1 MEGCLPLPNST
12 LFMLAFVL
20 DKLGSSLLAAS
31 KGLTLASSD
40 SRLKSASISL
50 ALLQALFVEWLQE
63 MRINPAAL
71 PVRVDVSTPA
81 LAAAVIEACLPLAE
95 IMAMR
100 TCDLVRKEMRR
111 SQDGSGVCSH
121 LWYNYGKINKY
132 REAVKAMRRE
142 DLDVVRRLARRL
154 PRLPS
159 PLPPL
164 LPRSGLPTGADRAPD
179 RLTLRGALNLPEVTS
194 SVFAAFFVRHAWK
207 ANRAAFHKELEDAFD
222 VSSIPIDKLTIA
234 HSTHPTEKAAR
245 QHLWERAFR
254 SQQPPSVLE
263 VHREFPSI
271 WDRDRLADVTLV
283 IPDGREVRV
292 QELLSSLLPSNKRSS
307 SSSIELPPTQ
317 LR

>member
-1 MEGCLPLPNST
+1 
-12 LFMLAFVL
+12 MLAFVL

-40 SRLKSASISL
+40 SLLKSASISL
-50 ALLQALFVEWLQE
+50 ALLQALFVQWLQE

-81 LAAAVIEACLPLAE
+81 LAAAVIEACVPLAE

-121 LWYNYGKINKY
+121 LWYNYGKLNKY
-132 REAVKAMRRE
+132 REAVKAVRRE
-142 DLDVVRRLARRL
+142 DLDVVRQLAGRL

-159 PLPPL
+159 PLPAL
-164 LPRSGLPTGADRAPD
+164 ISRSGLPAADRAPD

-222 VSSIPIDKLTIA
+222 VSSIPIDKLTIS

-292 QELLSSLLPSNKRSS
+292 QEMLSSLLPSNKRSS
-307 SSSIELPPTQ
+307 SRSSGSIEL
-317 LR
+317 